1 MRLVKITA
9 SNVQIR
15 SNDKMFDDIRIN
27 DLLKISDGKI
37 DFVLIVTDI
46 KNTEAESSFDG
57 DLPFD
62 MESFGDVM
70 NLKEIDC
77 SIIGSV
83 ADGLFSTTIQKY
95 PTTDVSI
102 TKIQSDEFESM
113 LAKYNEHGFC
123 IGKYSD
129 YDCNAYVNGNKLFQ
143 RHACIVGNTGSGKS
157 ETVAKILEET
167 SKLKGANVVV
177 FDIHGEYSEISYA
190 NSIKIG
196 KDFPIPIWMF
206 GFSSIVSDILKIK
219 EESATVVMTA
229 LRRAYKE
236 VCPKGSE
243 NKPIYFDYR
252 SLIHVLMQMNDEMV
266 GTGEYYKTGDKAG
279 MEKQTKGEYNGKL
292 GGVINQL
299 EDRLK
304 DDRYSFLFDEN
315 LGQEY
320 LNTVVNS
327 LLSANKPVKNIDL
340 SSVPHDVAIP
350 IIGVLTRI
358 AYDIQRLSDRDN
370 VRPLV
375 LFCDE
380 AHVYIPNNF
389 QLSASQRRMV
399 EIFEEIA
406 KEGRKFG
413 ITLFPATQRPS
424 ELNKT
429 ILAQCGNFIVMKLNN
444 ENDKAIVKS
453 MLPNGNDSIVES
465 TTMFVPGDSLVIGDS
480 SPIPIKIHVDL
491 ASERPLSRTIDFWDV
506 WKNGFYVDLDVIVEE
521 YLKTE

>member
-1 MRLVKITA
+1 MRLVKITS

-15 SNDKMFDDIRIN
+15 SNDRMFDDIRIN
-27 DLLKISDGKI
+27 DLLNISDGKI

-46 KNTEAESSFDG
+46 KNTETESYQDG
-57 DLPFD
+57 ELPFD

-77 SIIGSV
+77 SIIGSI
-83 ADGLFSTTIQKY
+83 DNGMFSTTIQKY

-102 TKIQSDEFESM
+102 RKIQADEFEKM
-113 LAKYNEHGFC
+113 LAKYEKHGFC

-129 YDCNAYVNGNKLFQ
+129 YGCNAYVNGNKLFQ
-143 RHACIVGNTGSGKS
+143 RHACILGNTGSGKS

-167 SKLKGANVVV
+167 SRLPGANVIV
-177 FDIHGEYSEISYA
+177 FDIHGEYSEISYV
-190 NSIKIG
+190 NSIKVG

-229 LRRAYKE
+229 LRRAYKQ
-236 VCPKGSE
+236 VCPNGSE

-252 SLIHVLMQMNDEMV
+252 ALINVLIQMNDEMV

-279 MEKQTKGEYNGKL
+279 MEKTTKGEYNGKL

-299 EDRLK
+299 EDKLK
-304 DDRYSFLFDEN
+304 DDRYNFMFDEN
-315 LGQEY
+315 LRQDY
-320 LNTVVNS
+320 LNTVVNAI
-327 LLSANKPVKNIDL
+327 LSPNKPVKNIDL
-340 SSVPHDVAIP
+340 SDVPHDVAIP

-444 ENDKAIVKS
+444 ENDKSIVKS
-453 MLPNGNDSIVES
+453 MLPDGNDSIVDS
-465 TTMFVPGDSLVIGDS
+465 TTMFVPGDALVIGDA
-480 SPIPIKIHVDL
+480 SPI
-491 ASERPLSRTIDFWDV
+491 SC
-506 WKNGFYVDLDVIVEE
+506 
-521 YLKTE
+521 